1 MKKYLCLLALLLPGH
16 AGAGV
21 VSISVTESTQFE
33 NLPTIDLA
41 SSDDF
46 ALWGATPSDTPL
58 VAQYSGTG
66 TLINRN
72 MADLTTGNPVRTLG
86 QFDWHEPLYQVSES
100 TATRAGVQHYPLP
113 SSPLWEGFRMQ
124 VFPHATENTV
134 YSVYGTS
141 WGGTTRIMAFGA
153 EYEPVTVF
161 TGQDVRFKADFN
173 VAAGGGPL
181 LLQFQ
186 LASMI
191 GGDRASDANVTIS
204 AISANTIQPVPEPS
218 SWLLALLGVIGL
230 YKPVKKYRRYFP
242 RLIDAKPREQ
252 DSK

>member
-1 MKKYLCLLALLLPGH
+1 MKSVAASIFFSLIAVFALTIPSHG
-16 AGAGV
+16 GTVG
-21 VSISVTESTQFE
+21 ISVTESTQFSDI
-33 NLPTIDLA
+33 PTINLA
-41 SSDDF
+41 SSEDF
-46 ALWGATPSDTPL
+46 ALWGASPSDTPL

-66 TLINRN
+66 SLINRN

-86 QFDWHEPLYQVSES
+86 QFDWHDPQYQVSENF
-100 TATRAGVQHYPLP
+100 ATRAGIQHYPLP
-113 SSPLWEGFRMQ
+113 NSPLWEGFRMQ
-124 VFPHATENTV
+124 VFPDATKDTV

-153 EYEPVTVF
+153 EYDPVTVF

-218 SWLLALLGVIGL
+218 TFSLAALAGL
-230 YKPVKKYRRYFP
+230 PLFAIRR
-242 RLIDAKPREQ
+242 RNRG
-252 DSK
+252 